1 MKHYIYIL
9 RTFGRRFII
18 NPHTK
23 PMKKLAIVIAL
34 AAFAVPAFAESVTG
48 EAQCAKC
55 ALKKVDEC
63 QMAIKVDGKDE
74 IIMVENNDV
83 SKAFHKKI
91 CKENVQVVAE
101 GTVVEKDG
109 AKVMT
114 LTKVEEKK

>member
-1 MKHYIYIL
+1 
-9 RTFGRRFII
+9 
-18 NPHTK
+18 
-23 PMKKLAIVIAL
+23 MKKLAAL
-34 AAFAVPAFAESVTG
+34 LALTTAFAVPAFADTITG

-55 ALKKVDEC
+55 ELKKVDAC

-91 CKENVQVVAE
+91 CQDTVKVVAE
-101 GTVVEKDG
+101 GTVTEKDG